1 MADAMQ
7 KKLMKTLKGLRE
19 DGIDLAETPVMFT
32 WRYPEEPRIEFALQ
46 ITETDQSEFPVTEEL
61 H

>member
-7 KKLMKTLKGLRE
+7 KKLMKTLNSLRE
-19 DGIDLAETPVMFT
+19 DGIDLAETPALFK
-32 WRYPEEPRIEFALQ
+32 WSYPEEPWIQFSLMIQ
-46 ITETDQSEFPVTEEL
+46 ETDQAEMPIGEEL